1 MASSTSPTVLREDAT
16 AAVHDRAKVV
26 HLTVH
31 PPYYNRLFVKTCRTL
46 AAAGY
51 RVVLVAPHERD
62 ETTDGIV
69 VRAVP
74 EPRSRPARFGLTS
87 FRVYRRA
94 LAERAALYHFHDP
107 ALIPF
112 GLLLRL
118 TGRPVIYDVYE
129 DYVTALD
136 LVPYLPRGIGK
147 IAGRLFG
154 FFERMASHA
163 FSIIIAERYYARKFA
178 RSTPV
183 LNYPRLEGFAA
194 LETLRRSWPKDRIR
208 LLYTGVLTFDRGAL
222 NLVSVLNRLGDEEAE
237 LVAVGRC
244 WEEEAAA
251 MQRAAAKPE
260 RLHLVG
266 VGSTMMPF
274 SCILE
279 RYRESWT
286 AALALFQ
293 DTPHS
298 REKEITKLFEYM
310 AAGLPIVC
318 SSFPVW
324 RELVEGNGCG
334 ICVDPEDPEAA
345 ARAVRWLHAHP
356 EEASRMGEAGRRA
369 VAERYNWDKAAENL
383 LGLYRCLLG
392 ESR

>member
-1 MASSTSPTVLREDAT
+1 MASTTSPALLRDHGAP
-16 AAVHDRAKVV
+16 AIHNHLKVV

-62 ETTDGIV
+62 ETTDDIV

-94 LAERAALYHFHDP
+94 LAERGALYHFHDP
-107 ALIPF
+107 SLIPF

-129 DYVTALD
+129 DYVTALY
-136 LVPYLPRGIGK
+136 LVPYLPMGLGK

-154 FFERMASHA
+154 LFERMASRA
-163 FSIIIAERYYARKFA
+163 FAIIIAERYYGRKFA

-194 LETLRRSWPKDRIR
+194 LETLRRSWPRDRIR
-208 LLYTGVLTFDRGAL
+208 LLYTGNLSFDRGAL
-222 NLVSVLNRLGDEEAE
+222 NLVAVLNRLGADAE
-237 LVAVGRC
+237 LSVVGRC
-244 WEEEAAA
+244 WEDEAAA
-251 MQRAAAKPE
+251 MHRAAAKPE

-266 VGSTMMPF
+266 VGSTFLPF
-274 SCILE
+274 SRILE
-279 RYRESWT
+279 SYREPWT

-318 SSFPVW
+318 SHFPVW

-345 ARAVRWLHAHP
+345 ACAVRWLHAHP
-356 EEASRMGEAGRRA
+356 EEAARMGEAGRRA